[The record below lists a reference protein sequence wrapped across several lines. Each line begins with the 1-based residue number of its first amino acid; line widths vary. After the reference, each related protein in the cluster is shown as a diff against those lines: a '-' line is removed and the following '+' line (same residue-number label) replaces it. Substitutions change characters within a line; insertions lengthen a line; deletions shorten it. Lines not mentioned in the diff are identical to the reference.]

1 MLRKASGKFKLGRE
15 PLFKPR
21 GHEVQRIETFSDAVF
36 AFAVTLLIVSLE
48 VPKSFDELM
57 ISIRGFY
64 AFAISFLLLTL
75 IWYEQ
80 HAFFRRYGLSD
91 TRTLALNI
99 ALNFV
104 VLFYVYPLKFL
115 FTFSFR
121 DQIYGN
127 SPLKPVIKEGQ
138 GPALMMI
145 YGIGFMC
152 IYFLFF
158 AMYFHAL
165 RKKAELA
172 LTGSEEYDTRT
183 KMFANLIFM
192 GIGLLSVAIAYLSSG
207 AMADFAGMAYVLIFP
222 VITLFY
228 TYRGRRKE
236 ADKFFTMRLITW

>member
-1 MLRKASGKFKLGRE
+1 MLRKALRKFNSGRE
-15 PLFKPR
+15 PVFKQR

-80 HAFFRRYGLSD
+80 HAFFRRFGLAD
-91 TRTLALNI
+91 TPTIALNI

-115 FTFSFR
+115 FTYSFR

-127 SPLKPVIKEGQ
+127 SALKPVIKEGQ

-152 IYFLFF
+152 IYFLLF

-165 RKKAELA
+165 QKKGELQ
-172 LTGSEEYDTRT
+172 LTRLEEYDTRT

-192 GIGLLSVAIAYLSSG
+192 AIGLLSITMAYLSSG
-207 AMADFAGMAYVLIFP
+207 AVGDYAGMVYLLIFP

-228 TYRGRRKE
+228 TYRGRKKR
-236 ADKFFTMRLITW
+236 RLNFS